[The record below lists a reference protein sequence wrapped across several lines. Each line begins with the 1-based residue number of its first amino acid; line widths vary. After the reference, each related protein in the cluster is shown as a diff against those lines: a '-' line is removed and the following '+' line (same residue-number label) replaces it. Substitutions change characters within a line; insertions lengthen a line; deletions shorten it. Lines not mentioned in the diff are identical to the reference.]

1 MPVRREFQSTRI
13 RDLALRCRAIAAIAS
28 ILFGFSAIGA
38 CSESTRPAHGP
49 DAVAEVVQN
58 AVKVSGRLSTRSE
71 IVVAGSA
78 PMSQLVFA
86 SMSPGS
92 LTAGDSVEI
101 APVGTNGASVGASMF
116 DGGFDPVGIDAEGA
130 DSLTVAVLAGGAW
143 HPVSMRIPSSRAPT
157 VVRTSPARGR
167 TDVALNQQIEIVFSQ
182 PVDGSTVTTTSIE
195 LLSSGTIVP
204 ATVALSAG
212 RPWIVELVPTS
223 ALLPNT
229 VYTIRVDG
237 TIMDTNGSSLT
248 TPVTSDFET
257 GTNATDITSITQVC
271 DVDQGSPLPAS
282 SYVLTSVGSDV
293 PPFLM
298 PQVGKDSVFIDSG
311 TLRFT
316 GGTGYEL
323 FIHEHGVWGGYHFGE
338 WPLVGGYALCGGT
351 INLYY
356 GTPPQL
362 LYLGVVSG
370 AQVRLT
376 IPDSEVWEEDDGSRV
391 WTFTLT
397 P

>member
-1 MPVRREFQSTRI
+1 MPVCRELRSTRI
-13 RDLALRCRAIAAIAS
+13 RDLALRYRAIAAITS

-38 CSESTRPAHGP
+38 CSEPTQPAHHP
-49 DAVAEVVQN
+49 DAVAEIVRN
-58 AVKVSGRLSTRSE
+58 AVQVSGRLSPRSD

-78 PMSQLVFA
+78 ATSQLVFA

-92 LTAGDSVEI
+92 LTTGDSVEI

-130 DSLTVAVLAGGAW
+130 DSLSVAVFAGGAW
-143 HPVSMRIPSSRAPT
+143 HPVRLRIPSNRAPT
-157 VVRTSPARGR
+157 VIRTSPARGR
-167 TDVALNQQIEIVFSQ
+167 TDIALNQQIEIVFSQ
-182 PVDGSTVTTTSIE
+182 PLDGSTVTTRSIE
-195 LLSSGTIVP
+195 LFSSGTVVP

-229 VYTIRVDG
+229 VYAIVVDG
-237 TIMDTNGSSLT
+237 TIMDTNGSLLT
-248 TPVTSDFET
+248 APISSDFET
-257 GTNATDITSITQVC
+257 GTNETDTTPNTQVC
-271 DVDQGSPLPAS
+271 DVDQSSPLPAS

-323 FIHEHGVWGGYHFGE
+323 FIREHGVWGGYHFGE
-338 WPLVGGYALCGGT
+338 YPLVGGYALCGGT

-356 GTPPQL
+356 GAPPHL
-362 LYLGVVSG
+362 LFLGSVSG